1 MKSLEKYRTITL
13 LAGIAVAFILVFS
26 QLFYFQAADYC
37 QKKAETQ
44 QQDKRSGNPES
55 YISLP
60 STSIISSSTIE
71 INQDLSFILE
81 ILLDDEAS
89 TTLTEEAHQLVDKF
103 FQALFRVIISP
114 NAP

>member
-1 MKSLEKYRTITL
+1 MKSLEKYKITTL
-13 LAGIAVAFILVFS
+13 LAGIAVAFVLVFS
-26 QLFYFQAADYC
+26 QLFYFQGADFC

-44 QQDKRSGNPES
+44 QQDKRSGSSES

-71 INQDLSFILE
+71 INQELSFILE
-81 ILLDDEAS
+81 ILLDDQTSPA
-89 TTLTEEAHQLVDKF
+89 LTEESHQLVDKF

>member
-1 MKSLEKYRTITL
+1 MKSLEKYKITTL
-13 LAGIAVAFILVFS
+13 LAGIAVAFVLVFS
-26 QLFYFQAADYC
+26 QLFYFQAADFC

-44 QQDKRSGNPES
+44 QQEKRAGNSES

-60 STSIISSSTIE
+60 SNSIISSSTIE
-71 INQDLSFILE
+71 LNQELSFILE
-81 ILLDDEAS
+81 ILVDDEAPTALVDVS
-89 TTLTEEAHQLVDKF
+89 YQLVDKF

>member
-1 MKSLEKYRTITL
+1 MKSFEKYKTITL
-13 LAGIAVAFILVFS
+13 LAGVAVAFVLVFS
-26 QLFYFQAADYC
+26 QLFYFQAADFC
-37 QKKAETQ
+37 QEKAETQ
-44 QQDKRSGNPES
+44 QQEKSSGTSES

-71 INQDLSFILE
+71 INQELSFILE
-81 ILLDDEAS
+81 ILDHDEIS
-89 TTLTEEAHQLVDKF
+89 TSIPEETNLLIDKF